1 MCIKEKDKVSYNK
14 FKMDQNHQNN
24 QENNQQQ

>member
-1 MCIKEKDKVSYNK
+1 VSYNK